1 MSPAEGTIPAEEN
14 AAPVCRFVP
23 EAMRDADTGPLITQ
37 QRYGTIDR
45 PGTWASSFS
54 PGTIGGQHNE
64 VFVEQAGSSD
74 VLRQSADALG
84 SPSYNQPPVSR
95 ACVNS
100 WSESLP

>member
-1 MSPAEGTIPAEEN
+1 VEDEQAEEN

-54 PGTIGGQHNE
+54 PGTMPETLVCGAIGGQHNE

-95 ACVNS
+95 AV
-100 WSESLP
+100 